1 MDEPLHL
8 ATDRFAQGFNCAQSI
23 FAAFSAKLG
32 LPSEL
37 ALRVAAP
44 FGAGMGRAGETC
56 GALSGALM
64 VLGLQHVGNRPE
76 YKEEI
81 YAITRDFV
89 ARFQQRNGTTLCREL
104 VGYDISTPEGL
115 RAARENNAFAKI
127 CPLIVEDTAQAL
139 SKYLNEHPA
148 K

>member
-1 MDEPLHL
+1 
-8 ATDRFAQGFNCAQSI
+8 
-23 FAAFSAKLG
+23 
-32 LPSEL
+32 
-37 ALRVAAP
+37 
-44 FGAGMGRAGETC
+44 MGRAGETC

-64 VLGLQHVGNRPE
+64 VLGLQYAGIRPE
-76 YKEEI
+76 YKEQI
-81 YAITRDFV
+81 YAITRDFL
-89 ARFQQRNGTTLCREL
+89 AQFQQRNGTTLCREL

-115 RAARENNAFAKI
+115 HAARENNAFAKI